1 MIDKL
6 KPFEQWMNTTSE
18 AEKEETRRVFGD
30 LKAFYDQFANALNE
44 VKERERS
51 TGVRLA
57 TKSGS
62 KNLTSR
68 ESRFI
73 AALLADPAQN
83 ATKAAI
89 KAGYSKKTATVQA
102 SRLLRKVHIAEMR
115 RSKSEELTAEY
126 DISAK
131 WVLNE
136 LAKIARCDPR
146 KFFNKD
152 GSPKDITALDDV
164 SAAGV
169 AGFDVLELFDGSQ
182 GDQKHVTG
190 LVKKIKLSDRIRA
203 LELLGKHQAAFTDKV
218 KHSGKLTLEDLV
230 CGSYEK
236 EDV

>member
-1 MIDKL
+1 M
-6 KPFEQWMNTTSE
+6 
-18 AEKEETRRVFGD
+18 R
-30 LKAFYDQFANALNE
+30 
-44 VKERERS
+44 
-51 TGVRLA
+51 
-57 TKSGS
+57 
-62 KNLTSR
+62 
-68 ESRFI
+68 
-73 AALLADPAQN
+73 
-83 ATKAAI
+83 
-89 KAGYSKKTATVQA
+89 KT
-102 SRLLRKVHIAEMR
+102 
-115 RSKSEELTAEY
+115 KSEELTAEY

-169 AGFDVLELFDGSQ
+169 SGFDVVELFDGSQ

-218 KHSGKLTLEDLV
+218 EHSGKVTLEDLV